1 MKWVSVIIPTF
12 NRAALLKKSIQS
24 VIEQT
29 YRPVECIIVDDG
41 STDDTSDLIHEFKK
55 LANDNF
61 SINYIQKEN
70 SGVQAAR
77 NAGTAAA
84 IGDFIQYLDSDDL
97 LYPDK
102 LKNQIEFLNHHPDC
116 DGVFGDWQSGDEKKS
131 EMLKAFASNDLIAQ
145 FLTDRCIAN
154 FSFLMRKEI
163 VKKTGDWD
171 ITVKRNQEI
180 DFHVRAVLA
189 GGNFEYQGIT
199 TGLWRTHDEPRIANT
214 TGLSD
219 FHYFFNK
226 MKILLSEKG
235 LFTKEL
241 STKIAG
247 MYVWFLNLHWH
258 ESQVEI
264 YRFCLAIV
272 KLEPER
278 KLYSNKKWDLFF
290 AVFGRKLGLKF
301 WIAIIKLR
309 KRFSSKTNFTA

>member
-55 LANDNF
+55 LSNDNF

-199 TGLWRTHDEPRIANT
+199 TGLWRIHDEPRIANT

-235 LFTKEL
+235 LFTDAL
-241 STKIAG
+241 SKKIAG
-247 MYVWFLNLHWH
+247 IYVWFLNTHWH
-258 ESQVEI
+258 ESQFEI